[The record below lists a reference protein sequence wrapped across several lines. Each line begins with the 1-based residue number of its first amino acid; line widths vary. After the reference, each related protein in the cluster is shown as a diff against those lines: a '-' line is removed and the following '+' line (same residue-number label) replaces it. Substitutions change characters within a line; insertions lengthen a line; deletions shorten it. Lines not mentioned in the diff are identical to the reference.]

1 MTIIIKELLEIKVD
15 SLICQDMDRFAH
27 TVPCEHQ
34 EHESVQT
41 VDITIHTVE
50 AIAVTPQ
57 SITFSFE
64 NGNIFTAQVAIDDY
78 YKVEVI

>member
-15 SLICQDMDRFAH
+15 SLICHDMDRFAH
-27 TVPCEHQ
+27 TVPC

-41 VDITIHTVE
+41 VDITIHTVA

-57 SITFSFE
+57 SITFLFE